1 MEVWDLR
8 CGDNVLS
15 GKDVIM
21 KRRIFL
27 LILIFSL
34 LSLSPAFAEEQQNKF
49 SGEISGQGTL
59 THINGNEAKFNEYG
73 DIRNGLYGD
82 VKLKYDD
89 DKYYVDFY
97 SRNMFYDTQRYDLE
111 GGKWGAF
118 KFNINYNEIPHN
130 FTNDA
135 LTLYS
140 GAGTNNLTYPTHP
153 PSTNPGTWNTF
164 DYSTKRKNYGAG
176 FKLDVLKPFFVDF
189 SAAIDERKGIYP
201 IGAAGTNPGGI
212 ALELPAPIDY
222 RTDSINL
229 LGGYVRNPLFI
240 SLGYFFSSF
249 NNSNTSLYFRN
260 PSNNSTA
267 SVTDTYSLPPDNY
280 YYKVN
285 LKGALKLPLNSKFNV
300 DLATASAKSD
310 ALLSNSYVVAT
321 GLNSITLNTPFF
333 NGQVDTNN
341 IATSVTSRPLSF
353 LDAKLF
359 FKYDDRENKSD
370 IITITDA
377 TQTPATFTNTLF
389 SYRRVKYGTELGF
402 QLPAKFYFLGTY
414 NHSTISRERED
425 IPDNR
430 DDLFSAELRWKGFDF
445 LTARIGYER
454 LDRRA
459 EFQLSVPVS
468 IETFIRRFDAAGKS
482 RDTYKASMDLFPTDN
497 FSISLSYK
505 HRATN
510 YPDTILGLTGDKG
523 DEFLVDADYLINKR
537 IRLFGSFDYEYIRL
551 DQFQR
556 QTTGAVDPSLP
567 PTPTAFNWTA
577 TQKSENYSYTVGAEV
592 FIIPEKLT
600 LLLQYSYL
608 QADGSVDY
616 TYLLGAN
623 PLPAGRTQD
632 NIDLSNWD
640 GYKLSYVLVKLSYN
654 VTKALSV
661 AAGYVYEKYD
671 YNDAQYDGYQYVTS
685 GAYLTGAYNNPSY
698 ESHVGFVTLSYR
710 F

>member
-1 MEVWDLR
+1 MI
-8 CGDNVLS
+8 LS
-15 GKDVIM
+15 V
-21 KRRIFL
+21 FL
-27 LILIFSL
+27 FGLV
-34 LSLSPAFAEEQQNKF
+34 SLSPAFAQEQEDKF
-49 SGEISGQGTL
+49 SGEISAQGTL
-59 THINGNEAKFNEYG
+59 THINGNEAKFNEYR

-89 DKYYVDFY
+89 NKYYVDFY
-97 SRNMFYDTQRYDLE
+97 SRNMFYDTQSYDLE
-111 GGKWGAF
+111 GGKWGVF

-130 FTNDA
+130 FTYDA
-135 LTLYS
+135 QTLYS
-140 GAGTNNLTYPTHP
+140 GAGTANLTYPTHP
-153 PSTNPGTWNTF
+153 PSTNTGAWNTF
-164 DYSTKRKNYGAG
+164 DYSTKRKNSGAG
-176 FKLDVLKPFFVDF
+176 FKIDVLKPFFMDF
-189 SAAIDERKGIYP
+189 SAAIDERAGIYP
-201 IGAAGTNPGGI
+201 IGAAGTTPGGI
-212 ALELPAPIDY
+212 ALELPAPIDC

-229 LGGYVRNPLFI
+229 LGGYVRNPLYI
-240 SLGYFFSSF
+240 SLGYFYSNFT
-249 NNSNTSLYFRN
+249 NSNPNLSFRN
-260 PSNNSTA
+260 PATNNTA
-267 SVTDTYSLPPDNY
+267 SVTDTYSLPPDNH

-285 LKGALKLPLNSKFNV
+285 LKGALKLPLNSKFNI

-310 ALLSNSYVVAT
+310 ALLSNSYVADVAG
-321 GLNSITLNTPFF
+321 GLRNITLSTPFF

-359 FKYDDRENKSD
+359 LKYDDRKNKSD
-370 IITITDA
+370 VITITDA
-377 TQTPATFTNTLF
+377 TQTPATFNNTLF
-389 SYRRVKYGTELGF
+389 NYRRVKYGTELGF

-430 DDLFSAELRWKGFDF
+430 DDLFSAELRWKGVDF
-445 LTARIGYER
+445 LAARIGYER

-459 EFQLSVPVS
+459 EFQPPAATS

-482 RDTYKASMDLFPTDN
+482 RDTYKANLDFFPTDN

-505 HRATN
+505 HRETN

-523 DEFLVDADYLINKR
+523 DEFLIDVDYLINKR
-537 IRLFGSFDYEYIRL
+537 IRLFGSFDYERIRQ

-556 QTTGAVDPSLP
+556 QSTGAVDPSLP
-567 PTPTAFNWTA
+567 PTPTNFNWTA
-577 TQKSENYSYTVGAEV
+577 AQKDENYSYSAGAEI
-592 FIIPEKLT
+592 FIVPEKLT
-600 LLLQYSYL
+600 LLVQYSYL
-608 QADGSVDY
+608 QADDSVDY

-640 GYKLSYVLVKLSYN
+640 GYKLSRFLIKLSYN
-654 VTKALSV
+654 VTKSLSV
-661 AAGYVYEKYD
+661 ATGYVYEKYD
-671 YNDAQYDGYQYVTS
+671 YNDAQYDGYQYVPAVTGTN

>member
-1 MEVWDLR
+1 ML
-8 CGDNVLS
+8 LS
-15 GKDVIM
+15 V
-21 KRRIFL
+21 FL
-27 LILIFSL
+27 FGLV
-34 LSLSPAFAEEQQNKF
+34 SLSPAFAQEQEDKF
-49 SGEISGQGTL
+49 SGEISVQGTL
-59 THINGNEAKFNEYG
+59 THINGNKAKFNEYR
-73 DIRNGLYGD
+73 DIRDGLYGD
-82 VKLKYDD
+82 VKVKYDD
-89 DKYYVDFY
+89 NKYYVDFY
-97 SRNMFYDTQRYDLE
+97 SRDMFYDTQRYNLE

-130 FTNDA
+130 FTSDA
-135 LTLYS
+135 QTLYS
-140 GAGTNNLTYPTHP
+140 GAGTANLTYPTHP
-153 PSTNPGTWNTF
+153 PSTNTGTWNTF
-164 DYSTKRKNYGAG
+164 DYSTKRKNSSAG
-176 FKLDVLKPFFVDF
+176 FKIDVLKPFFMDF
-189 SAAIDERKGIYP
+189 SAAVDERAGIYP
-201 IGAAGTNPGGI
+201 IGAAGTSPGGI
-212 ALELPAPIDY
+212 AIELPAPIDY

-229 LGGYVRNPLFI
+229 LGGYVRNPLYI
-240 SLGYFFSSF
+240 SLGYFYSNFT
-249 NNSNTSLYFRN
+249 NSNMNLNFRN
-260 PSNNSTA
+260 PSTNNTA
-267 SVTDTYSLPPDNY
+267 SVTDTYSMPPDNH

-285 LKGALKLPLNSKFNV
+285 LKGALKLPLNSKFNI

-310 ALLSNSYVVAT
+310 ALLSNSYVGDVAG
-321 GLNSITLNTPFF
+321 GLRSITLSTPSF

-341 IATSVTSRPLSF
+341 IATSVTSKPLSF

-359 FKYDDRENKSD
+359 LKYDDRENKSD
-370 IITITDA
+370 VITITDA
-377 TQTPATFTNTLF
+377 TQTPATFTNTPF
-389 SYRRVKYGTELGF
+389 NYRRVKYGTELGF
-402 QLPAKFYFLGTY
+402 QLPAKFYFLGAY

-430 DDLFSAELRWKGFDF
+430 DDLFSAELRWKGTDF
-445 LTARIGYER
+445 LAARIGYER

-459 EFQLSVPVS
+459 EFQPPAAAS

-482 RDTYKASMDLFPTDN
+482 RDTYKASLDFFPTDN

-505 HRATN
+505 HRETN
-510 YPDTILGLTGDKG
+510 YPDTILGLTGDRG
-523 DEFLVDADYLINKR
+523 DEFLIDVDYLINKR
-537 IRLFGSFDYEYIRL
+537 IRLFGSFDYERIRL

-567 PTPTAFNWTA
+567 PTPTNFNWTTA
-577 TQKSENYSYTVGAEV
+577 QKDENYSYTAGVEI
-592 FIIPEKLT
+592 FIVPEKLT

-632 NIDLSNWD
+632 NIDLSSWD
-640 GYKLSYVLVKLSYN
+640 GYKLSYFLIRLSYN
-654 VTKALSV
+654 VTKSLSV

-671 YNDAQYDGYQYVTS
+671 YNDAQYDGYRYVPAVTGTN

>member
-1 MEVWDLR
+1 ML
-8 CGDNVLS
+8 LS
-15 GKDVIM
+15 V
-21 KRRIFL
+21 FL
-27 LILIFSL
+27 FGLV
-34 LSLSPAFAEEQQNKF
+34 SLSPAFAQEQEDKF
-49 SGEISGQGTL
+49 SGEISAQGTL
-59 THINGNEAKFNEYG
+59 THINGDKAKFNEYG
-73 DIRNGLYGD
+73 DIRDGLYGD
-82 VKLKYDD
+82 VKIKYDD
-89 DKYYVDFY
+89 NKYYVDFY
-97 SRNMFYDTQRYDLE
+97 SRDMFYDTQRYNLE

-130 FTNDA
+130 FTYDA
-135 LTLYS
+135 QTLYS
-140 GAGTNNLTYPTHP
+140 GAGTANLTYPTHP
-153 PSTNPGTWNTF
+153 PSTNTGAWNTF
-164 DYSTKRKNYGAG
+164 DYSTKRKNSGAG
-176 FKLDVLKPFFVDF
+176 FKFDVLKPFFLDF
-189 SAAIDERKGIYP
+189 SAAIDERAGIYP
-201 IGAAGTNPGGI
+201 IGAAGTSPGGI
-212 ALELPAPIDY
+212 AIELPAPIDY

-229 LGGYVRNPLFI
+229 LGGYVRNPLYI
-240 SLGYFFSSF
+240 SLGYFYSNFT
-249 NNSNTSLYFRN
+249 NSNMNLNFRN
-260 PSNNSTA
+260 PSTNNTA
-267 SVTDTYSLPPDNY
+267 SVTDTYSMPPDNH

-285 LKGALKLPLNSKFNV
+285 LKGALKLPLNSKFNI

-310 ALLSNSYVVAT
+310 ALLSNSYVADVAG
-321 GLNSITLNTPFF
+321 GLRNITLSTPFF

-359 FKYDDRENKSD
+359 LKYDDRQNKSD
-370 IITITDA
+370 VITITDA
-377 TQTPATFTNTLF
+377 TQTPATFTNTPF
-389 SYRRVKYGTELGF
+389 NYRRVKYGTELGF
-402 QLPAKFYFLGTY
+402 QLPAKFYFLTAY

-430 DDLFSAELRWKGFDF
+430 DDLFSAELRWKGADF
-445 LTARIGYER
+445 LAARIGYER

-459 EFQLSVPVS
+459 EFQPPAATS

-482 RDTYKASMDLFPTDN
+482 RDTYKASLDFFPTDN

-505 HRATN
+505 HRETN

-523 DEFLVDADYLINKR
+523 DEFLIDVDYLINKR
-537 IRLFGSFDYEYIRL
+537 IRLFGSFDYERIRQ

-567 PTPTAFNWTA
+567 PTPTNFNWTA
-577 TQKSENYSYTVGAEV
+577 AQKDENYSYSAGAEI

-616 TYLLGAN
+616 AYLLGAN
-623 PLPAGRTQD
+623 PLPAGKTQD

-640 GYKLSYVLVKLSYN
+640 GYKLSYFLIRLSYN
-654 VTKALSV
+654 VTKSLSV

-671 YNDAQYDGYQYVTS
+671 YNDAQYDGYQYVPAVTGTN
-685 GAYLTGAYNNPSY
+685 GAYLTGAYNNASY

>member
-1 MEVWDLR
+1 ML
-8 CGDNVLS
+8 LS
-15 GKDVIM
+15 V
-21 KRRIFL
+21 FL
-27 LILIFSL
+27 FGLV
-34 LSLSPAFAEEQQNKF
+34 SLSPAFAQEQEDKF
-49 SGEISGQGTL
+49 SGEISAQGTL
-59 THINGNEAKFNEYG
+59 THINGDKAKFNEYG
-73 DIRNGLYGD
+73 DIRDGLYGD
-82 VKLKYDD
+82 VKIKYDD
-89 DKYYVDFY
+89 NKYYVDFY
-97 SRNMFYDTQRYDLE
+97 SRDMFYDTQRYNLE

-130 FTNDA
+130 FTYDA
-135 LTLYS
+135 QTLYS
-140 GAGTNNLTYPTHP
+140 GAGTANLTYPTHP
-153 PSTNPGTWNTF
+153 PSTNTGTWNTF
-164 DYSTKRKNYGAG
+164 DYSTKRKNSGAG
-176 FKLDVLKPFFVDF
+176 FKFDVLKPFFLDF
-189 SAAIDERKGIYP
+189 SAAIDERAGIYP
-201 IGAAGTNPGGI
+201 IGAAGTSPGGI
-212 ALELPAPIDY
+212 AIELPAPIDY

-229 LGGYVRNPLFI
+229 LAGYVRNPLYI
-240 SLGYFFSSF
+240 SLGYFYSNFT
-249 NNSNTSLYFRN
+249 NSNTDLYFRN
-260 PSNNSTA
+260 PATNNTA
-267 SVTDTYSLPPDNY
+267 SVTDTYSMPPDNH

-300 DLATASAKSD
+300 DLAMASAKSD
-310 ALLSNSYVVAT
+310 ALLSNSYVGDVAG
-321 GLNSITLNTPFF
+321 GLRSITLSTPFF

-359 FKYDDRENKSD
+359 LKYDDRENKSD
-370 IITITDA
+370 VITITDA
-377 TQTPATFTNTLF
+377 TQTPATFTNTPF
-389 SYRRVKYGTELGF
+389 NYRRVKYGTELGF
-402 QLPAKFYFLGTY
+402 QLPAKFYFLGAY

-430 DDLFSAELRWKGFDF
+430 DDLFSAELRWKGADF
-445 LTARIGYER
+445 LAARIGYER

-459 EFQLSVPVS
+459 EFQPPAATS

-482 RDTYKASMDLFPTDN
+482 RDTYKASLDFFPTDN

-505 HRATN
+505 HRETN

-523 DEFLVDADYLINKR
+523 DEFLIDVDYLINKR
-537 IRLFGSFDYEYIRL
+537 IRLFGSFDYERIRQ

-567 PTPTAFNWTA
+567 PTPTNFNWTA
-577 TQKSENYSYTVGAEV
+577 AQKDENYSYSAGAEI

-616 TYLLGAN
+616 AYLLGAN
-623 PLPAGRTQD
+623 PLPAGKTQD

-640 GYKLSYVLVKLSYN
+640 GYKLSYFLIRLSYN
-654 VTKALSV
+654 VTKSLSV

-671 YNDAQYDGYQYVTS
+671 YNDAQYDGYQYVPAVTGTN
-685 GAYLTGAYNNPSY
+685 GAYLTGAYNNASY

>member
-1 MEVWDLR
+1 ML
-8 CGDNVLS
+8 LS
-15 GKDVIM
+15 V
-21 KRRIFL
+21 FL
-27 LILIFSL
+27 FGLV
-34 LSLSPAFAEEQQNKF
+34 SLSPAFAQEQEDKF
-49 SGEISGQGTL
+49 SGEISAQGTL
-59 THINGNEAKFNEYG
+59 THINGDKAKFNEYG
-73 DIRNGLYGD
+73 DIRDGLYGD
-82 VKLKYDD
+82 VKIKYDD
-89 DKYYVDFY
+89 NKYYVDFY
-97 SRNMFYDTQRYDLE
+97 SRDMFYDTQRYNLE

-130 FTNDA
+130 FTYDA
-135 LTLYS
+135 QTLYS
-140 GAGTNNLTYPTHP
+140 GAGTANLTYPTHP
-153 PSTNPGTWNTF
+153 PSTNTGAWNTF
-164 DYSTKRKNYGAG
+164 DYSTKRKNSGAG
-176 FKLDVLKPFFVDF
+176 FKFDVLKPFFLDF
-189 SAAIDERKGIYP
+189 SAAIDERAGIYP
-201 IGAAGTNPGGI
+201 IGAAGTSPGGI
-212 ALELPAPIDY
+212 AIELPAPIDY

-229 LGGYVRNPLFI
+229 LAGYVRNPLYI
-240 SLGYFFSSF
+240 SLGYFYSNFT
-249 NNSNTSLYFRN
+249 NSNTDLYFRN
-260 PSNNSTA
+260 PATNNTA
-267 SVTDTYSLPPDNY
+267 SVTDTYSMPPDNH

-300 DLATASAKSD
+300 DLAMASAKSD
-310 ALLSNSYVVAT
+310 ALLSNSYVGDVAG
-321 GLNSITLNTPFF
+321 GLRSITLSTPFF

-341 IATSVTSRPLSF
+341 ITTSVTSRPLSF

-359 FKYDDRENKSD
+359 LKYDDRQNKSD
-370 IITITDA
+370 VITITDA
-377 TQTPATFTNTLF
+377 TQTPATFTNTPF
-389 SYRRVKYGTELGF
+389 NYRRVKYGTELGF
-402 QLPAKFYFLGTY
+402 QLPAKFYFLTAY

-430 DDLFSAELRWKGFDF
+430 DDLFSAELRWKGADF
-445 LTARIGYER
+445 LAARIGYER

-459 EFQLSVPVS
+459 EFQPPAATS

-482 RDTYKASMDLFPTDN
+482 RDTYKASLDFFPTDN

-505 HRATN
+505 HRETN

-523 DEFLVDADYLINKR
+523 DEFLIDVDYLINKR
-537 IRLFGSFDYEYIRL
+537 IRLFGSFDYERIRQ

-567 PTPTAFNWTA
+567 PTPTNFNWTA
-577 TQKSENYSYTVGAEV
+577 AQKDENYSYSAGAEI

-616 TYLLGAN
+616 AYLLGAN
-623 PLPAGRTQD
+623 PLPAGKTQD

-640 GYKLSYVLVKLSYN
+640 GYKLSYFLIRLSYN
-654 VTKALSV
+654 VTKSLSV

-671 YNDAQYDGYQYVTS
+671 YNDAQYDGYQYVPAVTGTN
-685 GAYLTGAYNNPSY
+685 GAYLTGAYNNASY

>member
-1 MEVWDLR
+1 
-8 CGDNVLS
+8 
-15 GKDVIM
+15 M
-21 KRRIFL
+21 KRQIFL
-27 LILIFSL
+27 SVL
-34 LSLSPAFAEEQQNKF
+34 LFGLASLSPAFAEEKEDKF
-49 SGEISGQGTL
+49 SGEINAQGTL

-73 DIRNGLYGD
+73 DMRNGLYSD

-89 DKYYVDFY
+89 NKYYVDFY
-97 SRNMFYDTQRYDLE
+97 SRNMFYDTQSYDLE

-130 FTNDA
+130 FTYDA
-135 LTLYS
+135 QTLYS
-140 GAGTNNLTYPTHP
+140 GAGTNNLTYPSHP
-153 PSTNPGTWNTF
+153 PSTNVSTWNTF
-164 DYSTKRKNYGAG
+164 DYSTKRKDYGAG
-176 FKLDVLKPFFVDF
+176 LKFDVLKPFFLDF
-189 SAAIDERKGIYP
+189 SVAIDERKGIYP
-201 IGAAGTNPGGI
+201 IGAAGTSPGGI
-212 ALELPAPIDY
+212 SIELPAPIDY
-222 RTDSINL
+222 KTNSINL

-240 SLGYFFSSF
+240 SLGYFYSNFTD
-249 NNSNTSLYFRN
+249 SNTNLYFRN
-260 PSNNSTA
+260 PATNNTA
-267 SVTDTYSLPPDNY
+267 SVMDTYSMPPDNQ
-280 YYKVN
+280 YYKIN
-285 LKGALKLPLNSKFNV
+285 LKGALKLPLNSKFNI

-310 ALLSNSYVVAT
+310 AILSNSYVDNVAG
-321 GLNSITLNTPFF
+321 GLRSIALSTPFF

-341 IATSVTSRPLSF
+341 ISTSVTSKPLSF
-353 LDAKLF
+353 LDAKIFL
-359 FKYDDRENKSD
+359 KYDDRENKSD
-370 IITITDA
+370 VITITDA

-389 SYRRVKYGTELGF
+389 NYRRVKYGTELGF

-430 DDLFSAELRWKGFDF
+430 DDLFSGELRWKGFDF
-445 LTARIGYER
+445 LAARIGYER

-459 EFQLSVPVS
+459 EFQITDPTD
-468 IETFIRRFDAAGKS
+468 IETFIRRFDAAGKI
-482 RDTYKASMDLFPTDN
+482 RDTYKASLDLFPTDN
-497 FSISLSYK
+497 FSISFNYK
-505 HRATN
+505 HRVTN

-523 DEFLVDADYLINKR
+523 DEFLIDVDYLINKR
-537 IRLFGSFDYEYIRL
+537 IRLFGSFDYERIRQ

-577 TQKSENYSYTVGAEV
+577 AQKDENYSYSAGAEI

-616 TYLLGAN
+616 TYLLGAV
-623 PLPAGRTQD
+623 PLPTGRTQD

-640 GYKLSYVLVKLSYN
+640 GYKLSYFLIKLSYN
-654 VTKALSV
+654 VTKSLSV

-671 YNDAQYDGYQYVTS
+671 YNDAQYDGYQYVPAITGS
-685 GAYLTGAYNNPSY
+685 NGAYLTGAYNNPSY

>member
-1 MEVWDLR
+1 ML
-8 CGDNVLS
+8 LS
-15 GKDVIM
+15 V
-21 KRRIFL
+21 FL
-27 LILIFSL
+27 FGLV
-34 LSLSPAFAEEQQNKF
+34 SLSPAFAQEQEDKF
-49 SGEISGQGTL
+49 SGEISAQGTL
-59 THINGNEAKFNEYG
+59 THINGDKAKFNEYG
-73 DIRNGLYGD
+73 DIRDGLYGD
-82 VKLKYDD
+82 VKIKYDD
-89 DKYYVDFY
+89 NKYYVDFY
-97 SRNMFYDTQRYDLE
+97 SRDMFYDTQRYNLE

-130 FTNDA
+130 FTYDA
-135 LTLYS
+135 QTLYS
-140 GAGTNNLTYPTHP
+140 GAGTANLTYPTHP
-153 PSTNPGTWNTF
+153 PSTNTGAWNTF
-164 DYSTKRKNYGAG
+164 DYSTKRKNSGAG
-176 FKLDVLKPFFVDF
+176 FKFDVLKPFFLDF
-189 SAAIDERKGIYP
+189 SAAIDERAGIYP
-201 IGAAGTNPGGI
+201 IGAAGTSPGGI
-212 ALELPAPIDY
+212 AIELPAPIDY

-229 LGGYVRNPLFI
+229 LAGYVRNPLYI
-240 SLGYFFSSF
+240 SLGYFYSNFT
-249 NNSNTSLYFRN
+249 NSNTDLYFRN
-260 PSNNSTA
+260 PATNNTA
-267 SVTDTYSLPPDNY
+267 SVTDTYSMPPDNH

-300 DLATASAKSD
+300 DLAMASAKSD
-310 ALLSNSYVVAT
+310 ALLSNSYVGDVAG
-321 GLNSITLNTPFF
+321 GLRSITLSTPFF

-359 FKYDDRENKSD
+359 LKYDDRQNKSD
-370 IITITDA
+370 VITITDA
-377 TQTPATFTNTLF
+377 TQTPATFTNTPF
-389 SYRRVKYGTELGF
+389 NYRRVKYGTELGF
-402 QLPAKFYFLGTY
+402 QLPAKFYFLTAY

-430 DDLFSAELRWKGFDF
+430 DDLFSAELRWKGADF
-445 LTARIGYER
+445 LAARIGYER

-459 EFQLSVPVS
+459 EFQPPAATS

-482 RDTYKASMDLFPTDN
+482 RDTYKASLDFFPTDN

-505 HRATN
+505 HRETN

-523 DEFLVDADYLINKR
+523 DEFLIDVDYLINKR
-537 IRLFGSFDYEYIRL
+537 IRLFGSFDYERIRQ

-556 QTTGAVDPSLP
+556 QTTGAVDPPLP
-567 PTPTAFNWTA
+567 PTPTNFNWTA
-577 TQKSENYSYTVGAEV
+577 AQKDENYSYSAGAEI

-616 TYLLGAN
+616 AYLLGAN
-623 PLPAGRTQD
+623 PLPAGKTQD

-640 GYKLSYVLVKLSYN
+640 GYKLSYFLIRLSYN
-654 VTKALSV
+654 VTKSLSV

-671 YNDAQYDGYQYVTS
+671 YNDAQYDGYQYVPAVTGTN
-685 GAYLTGAYNNPSY
+685 GAYLTGAYNNASY

>member
-1 MEVWDLR
+1 
-8 CGDNVLS
+8 
-15 GKDVIM
+15 M
-21 KRRIFL
+21 KRQIFL
-27 LILIFSL
+27 SILIFGL
-34 LSLSPAFAEEQQNKF
+34 FSLSPAFAEEKEDKF
-49 SGEISGQGTL
+49 SGEISAQGTL
-59 THINGNEAKFNEYG
+59 THINGNTAKFNEYR

-153 PSTNPGTWNTF
+153 PSTNTGTWNAF
-164 DYSTKRKNYGAG
+164 DYSTKRKNYSAG
-176 FKLDVLKPFFVDF
+176 FKLDVLKPFFLDF

-222 RTDSINL
+222 TTDSISVL
-229 LGGYVRNPLFI
+229 AGYVRNPLFI
-240 SLGYFFSSF
+240 SLGYFYSSF
-249 NNSNTSLYFRN
+249 TNSNTSFNFRN
-260 PSNNSTA
+260 PSNGTTA
-267 SVTDTYSLPPDNY
+267 SVTDTYSLPPDNQ
-280 YYKVN
+280 YYKIN

-300 DLATASAKSD
+300 DLATADAKSD
-310 ALLSNSYVVAT
+310 ALLRNSYVVAT
-321 GLNSITLNTPFF
+321 GLNNITLNTPFF
-333 NGQVDTNN
+333 NGEVITNN
-341 IATSVTSRPLSF
+341 IATSVTSKPLSF

-359 FKYDDRENKSD
+359 LKYDERENKSD
-370 IITITDA
+370 VITITDA
-377 TQTPATFTNTLF
+377 TQTPATFTNTPF
-389 SYRRVKYGTELGF
+389 NYRRVKYGTELGF

-430 DDLFSAELRWKGFDF
+430 DDLFSAELRWKGVDF
-445 LTARIGYER
+445 LAARIGYER

-459 EFQLSVPVS
+459 EFQPPTPAS

-482 RDTYKASMDLFPTDN
+482 RDTYKANLDFFPTDN
-497 FSISLSYK
+497 FSISLGYK
-505 HRATN
+505 HRETN
-510 YPDTILGLTGDKG
+510 YPDTILGLNGDRG
-523 DEFLVDADYLINKR
+523 DEFLIDADYLINKR
-537 IRLFGSFDYEYIRL
+537 IRLFGSFDYERIRQ

-556 QTTGAVDPSLP
+556 QTTGTFDPSLP
-567 PTPTAFNWTA
+567 PLPAAFNWTA
-577 TQKSENYSYTVGAEV
+577 AQKDENYSYSAGAEI
-592 FIIPEKLT
+592 FIVPEKLT

-640 GYKLSYVLVKLSYN
+640 GYKLSCVLVKLSYN
-654 VTKALSV
+654 VTKSLSV

-671 YNDAQYDGYQYVTS
+671 YNDAQYDGYQYVPAVPVTGTN

>member
-1 MEVWDLR
+1 ML
-8 CGDNVLS
+8 LS
-15 GKDVIM
+15 V
-21 KRRIFL
+21 FL
-27 LILIFSL
+27 FGLV
-34 LSLSPAFAEEQQNKF
+34 SLSPAFAQEQEDKF
-49 SGEISGQGTL
+49 SGEISAQGTL
-59 THINGNEAKFNEYG
+59 THINGDKAKFNEYG
-73 DIRNGLYGD
+73 DIRDGLYGD
-82 VKLKYDD
+82 VKIKYDD
-89 DKYYVDFY
+89 NKYYVDFY
-97 SRNMFYDTQRYDLE
+97 SRDMFYDTQRYNLE

-130 FTNDA
+130 FTYDA
-135 LTLYS
+135 QTLYS
-140 GAGTNNLTYPTHP
+140 GAGTANLTYPTHP
-153 PSTNPGTWNTF
+153 PSTNTGAWNTF
-164 DYSTKRKNYGAG
+164 DYSTKRKNSGAG
-176 FKLDVLKPFFVDF
+176 FKFDVLKPFFLDF
-189 SAAIDERKGIYP
+189 SAAIDERAGIYP
-201 IGAAGTNPGGI
+201 IGAAGTSPGGI
-212 ALELPAPIDY
+212 AIELPAPIDY

-229 LGGYVRNPLFI
+229 LAGYVRNPLYI
-240 SLGYFFSSF
+240 SLGYFYSNFT
-249 NNSNTSLYFRN
+249 NSNTDLYFRN
-260 PSNNSTA
+260 PATNNTA
-267 SVTDTYSLPPDNY
+267 SVTDTYSMPPDNH

-300 DLATASAKSD
+300 DLAMASAKSD
-310 ALLSNSYVVAT
+310 ALLSNSYVGDVAG
-321 GLNSITLNTPFF
+321 GLRSITLSTPFF

-359 FKYDDRENKSD
+359 LKYDDRQNKSD
-370 IITITDA
+370 VITITDA
-377 TQTPATFTNTLF
+377 TQTPATFTNTPF
-389 SYRRVKYGTELGF
+389 NYRRVKYGTELGF
-402 QLPAKFYFLGTY
+402 QLPAKFYFLTAY

-430 DDLFSAELRWKGFDF
+430 DDLFSAELRWKGADF
-445 LTARIGYER
+445 LAARIGYER

-459 EFQLSVPVS
+459 EFQPPAATS

-482 RDTYKASMDLFPTDN
+482 RDTYKASLDFFPTDN

-505 HRATN
+505 HRETN

-523 DEFLVDADYLINKR
+523 DEFLIDVDYLINKR
-537 IRLFGSFDYEYIRL
+537 IRLFGSFDYERIRQ

-567 PTPTAFNWTA
+567 PTPTNFNWTA
-577 TQKSENYSYTVGAEV
+577 AQKDENYSYSAGAEI

-616 TYLLGAN
+616 AYLLGAN
-623 PLPAGRTQD
+623 PLPAGKTQD

-640 GYKLSYVLVKLSYN
+640 GYKLSYFLIRLSYN
-654 VTKALSV
+654 VTKSLSV

-671 YNDAQYDGYQYVTS
+671 YNDAQYDGYQYVPAVTGTN
-685 GAYLTGAYNNPSY
+685 GAYLTGAYNNASY

>member
-1 MEVWDLR
+1 ML
-8 CGDNVLS
+8 LS
-15 GKDVIM
+15 V
-21 KRRIFL
+21 FL
-27 LILIFSL
+27 FGLV
-34 LSLSPAFAEEQQNKF
+34 SLSPAFAQEQEDKF
-49 SGEISGQGTL
+49 SGEISAQGTL
-59 THINGNEAKFNEYG
+59 THINGDKAKFNEYG
-73 DIRNGLYGD
+73 DIRDGLYGD
-82 VKLKYDD
+82 VKIKYDD
-89 DKYYVDFY
+89 NKYYVDFY
-97 SRNMFYDTQRYDLE
+97 SRDMFYDTQRYNLE

-130 FTNDA
+130 FTYDA
-135 LTLYS
+135 QTLYS
-140 GAGTNNLTYPTHP
+140 GAGTANLTYPTHP
-153 PSTNPGTWNTF
+153 PSTNTGAWNTF
-164 DYSTKRKNYGAG
+164 DYSTKRKNSGAG
-176 FKLDVLKPFFVDF
+176 FKFDVLKPFFLDF
-189 SAAIDERKGIYP
+189 SAAIDERAGIYP
-201 IGAAGTNPGGI
+201 IGAAGTSPGGI
-212 ALELPAPIDY
+212 AIELPAPIDY

-229 LGGYVRNPLFI
+229 LAGYVRNPLYI
-240 SLGYFFSSF
+240 SLGYFYSNFT
-249 NNSNTSLYFRN
+249 NSNTDLYFRN
-260 PSNNSTA
+260 PATNNTA
-267 SVTDTYSLPPDNY
+267 SVTDTYSMPPDNH

-300 DLATASAKSD
+300 DLAMASAKSD
-310 ALLSNSYVVAT
+310 ALLSNSYVGDVAG
-321 GLNSITLNTPFF
+321 GLRSITLSTPFF

-359 FKYDDRENKSD
+359 LKYDDRQNKSD
-370 IITITDA
+370 VITITDA
-377 TQTPATFTNTLF
+377 TQTPATFTNTPF
-389 SYRRVKYGTELGF
+389 NYRRVKYGTELGF
-402 QLPAKFYFLGTY
+402 QLPAKFYFLTAY
-414 NHSTISRERED
+414 NHSIISRERED

-430 DDLFSAELRWKGFDF
+430 DDLFSAELRWKGADF
-445 LTARIGYER
+445 LAARIGYER

-459 EFQLSVPVS
+459 EFQPPAATS

-482 RDTYKASMDLFPTDN
+482 RDTYKASLDFFPTDN

-505 HRATN
+505 HRETN

-523 DEFLVDADYLINKR
+523 DEFLIDVDYLINKR
-537 IRLFGSFDYEYIRL
+537 IRLFGSFDYERIRQ

-567 PTPTAFNWTA
+567 PTSTNFNWTA
-577 TQKSENYSYTVGAEV
+577 AQKDENYSYSAGAEI

-616 TYLLGAN
+616 AYLLGAN
-623 PLPAGRTQD
+623 PLPAGKTQD

-640 GYKLSYVLVKLSYN
+640 GYKLSYFLIRLSYN
-654 VTKALSV
+654 VTKSLSV

-671 YNDAQYDGYQYVTS
+671 YNDAQYDGYQYVPAVTGTN
-685 GAYLTGAYNNPSY
+685 GAYLTGAYNNASY

>member
-1 MEVWDLR
+1 
-8 CGDNVLS
+8 
-15 GKDVIM
+15 M
-21 KRRIFL
+21 KRQIFL
-27 LILIFSL
+27 SVL
-34 LSLSPAFAEEQQNKF
+34 LLGLFSLSPAFAEEQEDKF
-49 SGEISGQGTL
+49 SGEISAQGTL
-59 THINGNEAKFNEYG
+59 THINGNKAKFNEYG
-73 DIRNGLYGD
+73 DIQDGLYGD
-82 VKLKYDD
+82 VKIKYDD

-97 SRNMFYDTQRYDLE
+97 SRNMFYDTQSYNLE

-118 KFNINYNEIPHN
+118 KFNVNYDEIPHN
-130 FTNDA
+130 FTYDA

-153 PSTNPGTWNTF
+153 PSTNTSTWNTF
-164 DYSTKRKNYGAG
+164 DYSTKRKDYGAG

-189 SAAIDERKGIYP
+189 SVAADERAGIYP
-201 IGAAGTNPGGI
+201 LGAAGTTPGGI
-212 ALELPAPIDY
+212 AIELPAPIDY
-222 RTDSINL
+222 KTNSINL
-229 LGGYVRNPLFI
+229 LAGYVHNPLYI
-240 SLGYFFSSF
+240 SLGYFYSSF
-249 NNSNTSLYFRN
+249 TDSNTNLYFRN
-260 PSNNSTA
+260 PSNGTTA
-267 SVTDTYSLPPDNY
+267 SVTDTYSMPPDNN

-321 GLNSITLNTPFF
+321 GLNNITLSTPLF
-333 NGQVDTNN
+333 NGQVDTNS
-341 IATSVTSRPLSF
+341 IATSVTSKPLPF
-353 LDAKLF
+353 LDAKFF

-370 IITITDA
+370 VITITDT

-402 QLPAKFYFLGTY
+402 QLPAKFYFLGAY

-430 DDLFSAELRWKGFDF
+430 DDLFSGELRWKGFDF

-459 EFQLSVPVS
+459 EFQITDPTD
-468 IETFIRRFDAAGKS
+468 IETFIRRFDAAGKT
-482 RDTYKASMDLFPTDN
+482 RDTYKASLDFFPTDN

-505 HRATN
+505 HRETN
-510 YPDTILGLTGDKG
+510 YPDTILGLTGDRG
-523 DEFLVDADYLINKR
+523 DEFLIDVDYLINKR
-537 IRLFGSFDYEYIRL
+537 IRLFGSFDYERIRQ

-567 PTPTAFNWTA
+567 PTPTNFNWTA
-577 TQKSENYSYTVGAEV
+577 AQKDENYSYSAGAEI
-592 FIIPEKLT
+592 FIVPEKLT
-600 LLLQYSYL
+600 LLLEYSYL

-640 GYKLSYVLVKLSYN
+640 GYKLSCFFIRLSYN
-654 VTKALSV
+654 VTKSLSV
-661 AAGYVYEKYD
+661 AAGYAYEKYD

>member
-1 MEVWDLR
+1 ML
-8 CGDNVLS
+8 LS
-15 GKDVIM
+15 V
-21 KRRIFL
+21 FL
-27 LILIFSL
+27 FGLV
-34 LSLSPAFAEEQQNKF
+34 SLSPAFAQEQEDKF
-49 SGEISGQGTL
+49 SGEISAQGTL
-59 THINGNEAKFNEYG
+59 THINGDKAKFNEYG
-73 DIRNGLYGD
+73 DIRDGLYGD
-82 VKLKYDD
+82 VKIKYDD
-89 DKYYVDFY
+89 NKYYVDFY
-97 SRNMFYDTQRYDLE
+97 SRDMFYDTQRYNLE

-130 FTNDA
+130 FTYDA
-135 LTLYS
+135 QTLYS
-140 GAGTNNLTYPTHP
+140 GAGTANLTYPTHP
-153 PSTNPGTWNTF
+153 PSTNTGAWNTF
-164 DYSTKRKNYGAG
+164 DYSTKRKNSGAG
-176 FKLDVLKPFFVDF
+176 FKFDVLKPFFLDF
-189 SAAIDERKGIYP
+189 SAAIDERAGIYP
-201 IGAAGTNPGGI
+201 IGAAGTSPGGI
-212 ALELPAPIDY
+212 AIELPAPIDY

-229 LGGYVRNPLFI
+229 LAGYVRNPLYI
-240 SLGYFFSSF
+240 SLGYFYSNFT
-249 NNSNTSLYFRN
+249 NSNTDLYFRN
-260 PSNNSTA
+260 PATNNTA
-267 SVTDTYSLPPDNY
+267 SVTDTYSMPPDNH

-300 DLATASAKSD
+300 DLAMASAKSD
-310 ALLSNSYVVAT
+310 ALLSNSYVGDVAG
-321 GLNSITLNTPFF
+321 GLRSITLSTPFF

-359 FKYDDRENKSD
+359 LKYDDRQNKSD
-370 IITITDA
+370 VITITDA
-377 TQTPATFTNTLF
+377 TQTPATFTNTPF
-389 SYRRVKYGTELGF
+389 NYRRVKYGTELGF
-402 QLPAKFYFLGTY
+402 QLPAKFYFLTAY

-430 DDLFSAELRWKGFDF
+430 DDLFSAELRWKGADF

-459 EFQLSVPVS
+459 EFQPPAATS

-482 RDTYKASMDLFPTDN
+482 RDTYKASLDFFPTDN

-505 HRATN
+505 HRETN

-523 DEFLVDADYLINKR
+523 DEFLIDVDYLINKR
-537 IRLFGSFDYEYIRL
+537 IRLFGSFDYERIRQ

-567 PTPTAFNWTA
+567 PTPTNFNWTA
-577 TQKSENYSYTVGAEV
+577 AQKDESYSYSAGTEI

-616 TYLLGAN
+616 AYLLGAN
-623 PLPAGRTQD
+623 PLPAGKTQD

-640 GYKLSYVLVKLSYN
+640 GYKLSYFLIRLSYN
-654 VTKALSV
+654 VTKSLSV

-671 YNDAQYDGYQYVTS
+671 YNDAQYDGYQYVPAVTGTN
-685 GAYLTGAYNNPSY
+685 GAYLTGAYNNASY